1 MRGLRGNLPA
11 TGHKGHLKMV
21 NLTIDGQT
29 VSVAPGS
36 TVLDAADQLGI
47 AIPTLCH
54 LRGACGQGGSCMV
67 CVVLNEASG
76 ALIPACTA
84 IAQEGMR
91 LCATSAELT
100 LVRRNTLEMLL
111 AEHLGDCQ
119 GMCELAC
126 PAGLDLPRILHHCAA
141 GEFDQAARL
150 IASYP
155 CESCPER
162 CEKACRRGR
171 HDQPLAIKAI
181 IQNLAARRGGEPDHP
196 TNHPQPT
203 SAALPHYQHHFGPV
217 DETAMKVFLLEAST
231 EPRLESLEP
240 EGQLVR
246 EAARCLHCDCR
257 AKDDCRLRTLADELQ
272 AKQTHFKLTAPRDFA
287 KVFVERQVPYS
298 RPKALVFEP
307 GKCIKCGQCIALAK
321 SKGLDTGPVFS
332 GRGFELHI
340 DAPLGQ
346 SWNGAVA
353 GIEDEL
359 IAVCPTGAMRHAEG
373 NTKP

>member
-1 MRGLRGNLPA
+1 MRGNLPA
-11 TGHKGHLKMV
+11 TGHKGHLKMI
-21 NLTIDGQT
+21 NLTIDGQP

-54 LRGACGQGGSCMV
+54 VPGACGKGGSCMV
-67 CVVLNEASG
+67 CVVLNEANG

-84 IAQEGMR
+84 VAQEGMR
-91 LCATSAELT
+91 LCATSPELT

-126 PAGLDLPRILHHCAA
+126 PAGLDLPRILHLCA
-141 GEFDQAARL
+141 GREFKQAAEL
-150 IASYP
+150 ISSYP

-181 IQNLAARRGGEPDHP
+181 IRNLAARAGGQPDCQTDRTQTASVP
-196 TNHPQPT
+196 R
-203 SAALPHYQHHFGPV
+203 AHYQHHFGPV
-217 DETAMKVFLLEAST
+217 DEAAMRVFLQEASP
-231 EPRLESLEP
+231 EPRLERLET
-240 EGQLVR
+240 EDQLAR

-257 AKDDCRLRTLADELQ
+257 AKDDCQLRAVADELQ
-272 AKQTHFKLTAPRDFA
+272 AKQSHFRLTAPRDFA
-287 KVFVERQVPYS
+287 KIFVGR
-298 RPKALVFEP
+298 LIFEP

-321 SKGLDTGPVFS
+321 SKGFDSGPAFS

-346 SWNGAVA
+346 TWNEAVA

-359 IAVCPTGAMRHAEG
+359 CAVCPTGAMRIAEG
-373 NTKP
+373 MSKP